1 MVAIPLGAPRKSS
14 SVRTRTLDTA
24 DRRHDDLRER
34 IGRWME
40 TEVEY
45 VGRRQLVRAPDTE
58 ADVLAVARRLRD
70 ELSTAGGQLLRPEQE
85 TLLFRTMNLL
95 KHHAV
100 RAQRTLSLTSP
111 NRSTVERLETLLQA
125 ATQLRNR
132 IVEANVRLVVSVAK
146 KFATSRLPLGELIS
160 DGNVTL
166 LRAVEKFDFSRG
178 FRFSTYATWALRY
191 NFARAVGKKP
201 TAFNI
206 ASNDGEA
213 ALEAVDYRPDPSEL
227 RTQSIRHRALRQ
239 MLERLDPRERAIV
252 SKRYGLIAGE
262 DERSLQELSSE
273 MGICKERVRQL
284 QMRALEKLREAAR
297 RYRLEDSEA

>member
-1 MVAIPLGAPRKSS
+1 
-14 SVRTRTLDTA
+14 
-24 DRRHDDLRER
+24 
-34 IGRWME
+34 ME

-45 VGRRQLVRAPDTE
+45 VGRRQLTRAAETDLEALAAAKRLTDEVRTD
-58 ADVLAVARRLRD
+58 
-70 ELSTAGGQLLRPEQE
+70 GGQLLRPEQE
-85 TLLFRTMNLL
+85 TQLFRTMNLL

-100 RAQRTLSLTSP
+100 RLQRTLTLASPSRSSL
-111 NRSTVERLETLLQA
+111 ERLETLLLSA
-125 ATQLRNR
+125 AQLRNR

-146 KFATSRLPLGELIS
+146 KFATSRAPLGELIS
-160 DGNVTL
+160 DGHVTL

-201 TAFNI
+201 SAFNI

-213 ALEAVDYRPDPSEL
+213 TLEAVDYRPDPSEL
-227 RTQSIRHRALRQ
+227 RAQSIRHRALRQ

-262 DERSLQELSSE
+262 DERSLQELAVE

-284 QMRALEKLREAAR
+284 QMRALDKLREFAVRAG
-297 RYRLEDSEA
+297 LEEFEA